1 MRITNLHVENFLT
14 FNSLD
19 LKFQKNP
26 TIFIGPNG
34 SGKTNIIR
42 ILEFVDSTLWNRNLV
57 PQSVGYFKITLKLV
71 LSKKELNLIKQ
82 YLQLIML
89 IHETQLLPSLVKLSK
104 EEKKRII
111 KNIIDL
117 KGEFFN
123 VNDNITIEIEGYNE
137 SVTSRKIQLY
147 WNNEDR
153 PYTLTENNEL
163 LIFNAVNIGSVNLK
177 DLLPLINSEE
187 IPDPKTLL
195 QRYEQNYN
203 RQNPNS
209 TASFYKIVLLGFP
222 LEDFSDY
229 FPYIGAWFNGEELEE
244 VASKFGNL
252 YESFNR
258 EIKSRKFIRING
270 REISLFHIIATI
282 FSSALIVLKNP
293 RKKLSSGVPLIE
305 EETSS
310 PNANSQISPFN
321 NVSNKNLQESSPS
334 IQTYGE
340 DDVGKILFELK
351 NNRDGYKKYKK
362 IEEEFSKLDHN
373 NNLLVWIDDT
383 KNIHLGVELNGSN
396 KIIPIEYFSSG
407 EIELIDILTAVIGNS
422 EKVIILD
429 EPAQNM
435 HPQMQQR
442 LANLFNKEIIGRDNQ
457 NQIIIITHSPQFVQ
471 PFNLDQVI
479 RLSKPNGDFTLV
491 HHIEDL
497 LQDKD
502 KGHIRKWLVRSPQ
515 LRNALFSDLVVL
527 CEGYDEEFV
536 LNYYLNDIAEDKEVS
551 IVNVEGQGG
560 FNSFKE
566 ILEDLEIPYILYHDN
581 KDKQAIC
588 EDKNSE
594 NKNNSN
600 KNLCND
606 VKYNYSDFVE
616 ALKDID
622 RKVLLEACKTYYDSS
637 KGECDEIYDEKMKI
651 KGKFKDTKV
660 INYFIDKLEEMNK
673 KEIIFEKLKINEL
686 KEIINTVNSE
696 NKAT

>member
-42 ILEFVDSTLWNRNLV
+42 VLEFVDSTLWHRNLV

-82 YLQLIML
+82 YLQLIIIML
-89 IHETQLLPSLVKLSK
+89 INEIKSRPTFVERG
-104 EEKKRII
+104 EENKKRIMVKNTI

-163 LIFNAVNIGSVNLK
+163 LIFNVDNIIGSVNLK

-203 RQNPNS
+203 QQNPNS

-293 RKKLSSGVPLIE
+293 
-305 EETSS
+305 
-310 PNANSQISPFN
+310 Q
-321 NVSNKNLQESSPS
+321 
-334 IQTYGE
+334 
-340 DDVGKILFELK
+340 
-351 NNRDGYKKYKK
+351 
-362 IEEEFSKLDHN
+362 
-373 NNLLVWIDDT
+373 
-383 KNIHLGVELNGSN
+383 
-396 KIIPIEYFSSG
+396 
-407 EIELIDILTAVIGNS
+407 
-422 EKVIILD
+422 
-429 EPAQNM
+429 
-435 HPQMQQR
+435 
-442 LANLFNKEIIGRDNQ
+442 
-457 NQIIIITHSPQFVQ
+457 
-471 PFNLDQVI
+471 
-479 RLSKPNGDFTLV
+479 
-491 HHIEDL
+491 
-497 LQDKD
+497 
-502 KGHIRKWLVRSPQ
+502 
-515 LRNALFSDLVVL
+515 
-527 CEGYDEEFV
+527 
-536 LNYYLNDIAEDKEVS
+536 
-551 IVNVEGQGG
+551 
-560 FNSFKE
+560 
-566 ILEDLEIPYILYHDN
+566 
-581 KDKQAIC
+581 
-588 EDKNSE
+588 KNSRAVF
-594 NKNNSN
+594 
-600 KNLCND
+600 L
-606 VKYNYSDFVE
+606 
-616 ALKDID
+616 
-622 RKVLLEACKTYYDSS
+622 
-637 KGECDEIYDEKMKI
+637 
-651 KGKFKDTKV
+651 
-660 INYFIDKLEEMNK
+660 
-673 KEIIFEKLKINEL
+673 
-686 KEIINTVNSE
+686 
-696 NKAT
+696 

>member
-26 TIFIGPNG
+26 TILIGPNG

-42 ILEFVDSTLWNRNLV
+42 MLEFVDSTLWNRNLV

-89 IHETQLLPSLVKLSK
+89 IHETQLLPSLVELNK

-123 VNDNITIEIEGYNE
+123 INDNITIEIEGYNE

-147 WNNEDR
+147 WNNEDH

-163 LIFNAVNIGSVNLK
+163 LILNAVNIGGVKLE

-203 RQNPNS
+203 RQKPNS

-252 YESFNR
+252 FESFNR
-258 EIKSRKFIRING
+258 EIKSRKFVRVKG

-282 FSSALIVLKNP
+282 FSSAFIILKNP

-321 NVSNKNLQESSPS
+321 NVLNKNPQESTPS

-373 NNLLVWIDDT
+373 NNLLVWIDES

-407 EIELIDILTAVIGNS
+407 EIELIDILAAIIGNS

-442 LANLFNKEIIGRDNQ
+442 LANLFNKEIIGKDNQ

-479 RLSKPNGDFTLV
+479 RFSKPNGDFTLV

-497 LQDKD
+497 LQNKD
-502 KGHIRKWLVRSPQ
+502 KAHSRKWLVRSPQ
-515 LRNALFSDLVVL
+515 LRNTLFSDLAVL

-551 IVNVEGQGG
+551 IVNVDGQGG

-581 KDKQAIC
+581 KDKQAMC

-594 NKNNSN
+594 N

-606 VKYNYSDFVE
+606 VKYNYSDLVE
-616 ALKDID
+616 ALNDID
-622 RKVLLEACKTYYDSS
+622 REVLHEACKTYYDSS

-660 INYFIDKLEEMNK
+660 INYFLDKLEEMNK
-673 KEIIFEKLKINEL
+673 KEIIFEKLKINKL

>member
-89 IHETQLLPSLVKLSK
+89 IHETQLLPSLVELSK

-123 VNDNITIEIEGYNE
+123 INDNITIEIEGYNE

-147 WNNEDR
+147 WNNEDH

-163 LIFNAVNIGSVNLK
+163 LIFNVDNIIKSVNLK

-203 RQNPNS
+203 QQNPNS

-252 YESFNR
+252 FESFNR
-258 EIKSRKFIRING
+258 EIKSRKFIRVKG

-282 FSSALIVLKNP
+282 FSSAFIVLKNP

-321 NVSNKNLQESSPS
+321 NVLNKNLQESSPS

-383 KNIHLGVELNGSN
+383 KNIHLGVE
-396 KIIPIEYFSSG
+396 
-407 EIELIDILTAVIGNS
+407 
-422 EKVIILD
+422 
-429 EPAQNM
+429 
-435 HPQMQQR
+435 
-442 LANLFNKEIIGRDNQ
+442 
-457 NQIIIITHSPQFVQ
+457 
-471 PFNLDQVI
+471 
-479 RLSKPNGDFTLV
+479 
-491 HHIEDL
+491 
-497 LQDKD
+497 
-502 KGHIRKWLVRSPQ
+502 
-515 LRNALFSDLVVL
+515 
-527 CEGYDEEFV
+527 
-536 LNYYLNDIAEDKEVS
+536 
-551 IVNVEGQGG
+551 
-560 FNSFKE
+560 
-566 ILEDLEIPYILYHDN
+566 
-581 KDKQAIC
+581 
-588 EDKNSE
+588 
-594 NKNNSN
+594 
-600 KNLCND
+600 
-606 VKYNYSDFVE
+606 
-616 ALKDID
+616 
-622 RKVLLEACKTYYDSS
+622 
-637 KGECDEIYDEKMKI
+637 
-651 KGKFKDTKV
+651 
-660 INYFIDKLEEMNK
+660 
-673 KEIIFEKLKINEL
+673 
-686 KEIINTVNSE
+686 
-696 NKAT
+696 